1 MTEDH
6 EEKSGNATTGL
17 ENDDGELGMKPW
29 EQHSTVISIP
39 RFDYNASSSIL
50 RHSHCGFL
58 ITCPLKRE
66 KSATKEAIC
75 ILEKYIPNA
84 DSKKRKLCIRSGDP
98 DSLDCK
104 ESGCSNEMSG
114 NSLETT
120 SRFTELVWEESDM
133 CAEKN
138 LDLSLVKLTRSG
150 LLLLTFPCGKSP
162 PIVNILFDIVQSL
175 ESNSLSMPRW
185 CHRIFPIQS
194 TCVLDEKGLQ
204 MTVPKLVNGFMID
217 NQNKLGQPV
226 KFAVGYNRRGIEES
240 EMKNTQS
247 DKNDHISTLLDRTK
261 CFDVVAA
268 IVKDI
273 IPNSVVD
280 LKHPEFAVLIEL
292 LPLSGTPDGLAVGGV
307 SVLPKELFST
317 KPRLSVKALVF
328 DTKAKGVK
336 RS

>member
-1 MTEDH
+1 MTEDRD
-6 EEKSGNATTGL
+6 EKSGNATAGS

-39 RFDYNASSSIL
+39 RFDYNAPYSIL

-75 ILEKYIPNA
+75 ILEKYLPNA

-120 SRFTELVWEESDM
+120 KSDM
-133 CAEKN
+133 YAEKN

-150 LLLLTFPCGKSP
+150 LLLLTFPFGKSP

-175 ESNSLSMPRW
+175 ESHSLCIPRW
-185 CHRIFPIQS
+185 CHRIFPIQG

-204 MTVPKLVNGFMID
+204 MIVPKLVNGFMID

-226 KFAVGYNRRGIEES
+226 KFAVGYNRRGIEDS
-240 EMKNTQS
+240 GMKNTHS

-261 CFDVVAA
+261 CFGVVAA

-280 LKHPEFAVLIEL
+280 LKYPEFAVLIEL
-292 LPLSGTPDGLAVGGV
+292 LPLSGTSDGLVVGGV
-307 SVLPKELFST
+307 SILPKELFST